1 MPEWTICPRCSLKHR
16 QRLDALCPRCK
27 EPLAGEAA
35 PRREPMASGVLERS
49 SEARMPDV
57 YDGRAFPGSSVARE
71 AARAENGQQ
80 TRKMIVSIVM
90 SLLALHAGKLLYR
103 TFLAPE
109 DWGNAPPP
117 GVEAGSP
124 EHLRHAAEKI
134 NTLLPK
140 DVDSDTRL
148 TRVYARDREFVYEME
163 LTNYSSRELDSSQF
177 LAQAQPFVR
186 SQACG
191 HRGMKGFWKHGITAT
206 YRYLGNDRVAIG
218 TVSVSPR
225 DCG

>member
-1 MPEWTICPRCSLKHR
+1 MPDWTICPHCSLKHGRR
-16 QRLDALCPRCK
+16 QDGHCPRCK
-27 EPLAGEAA
+27 QPLVSSAGTPTEPVAAAAGQRKPAG
-35 PRREPMASGVLERS
+35 PMPE
-49 SEARMPDV
+49 V

-71 AARAENGQQ
+71 AAHAEGAHS

-90 SLLALHAGKLLYR
+90 SLLALNAGKLIYR

-109 DWGNAPPP
+109 DWGNTPPS

-134 NTLLPK
+134 NARLPK
-140 DVDSDTRL
+140 KMDSDTRL
-148 TRVYARDREFVYEME
+148 TRVYAREREFIYEME
-163 LTNYSSRELDSSQF
+163 LINYSSRDLDSSQF
-177 LAQAQPFVR
+177 LAQATPFVR

-191 HRGMKGFWKHGITAT
+191 NRGMKGFWKHGITAT
-206 YRYLGNDRVAIG
+206 YQYLGNDRVAIG
-218 TVSVSPR
+218 TVSVTPG